1 VSPDLLP
8 PCRRHRLRLR
18 VRELRR
24 LLSQERDPLRTRR
37 LRDDLVDTLRILGPA
52 GPAIP
57 SVDLRRFHAV
67 PPPLSILA
75 TNG

>member
-24 LLSQERDPLRTRR
+24 LLSQERDPARLRR
-37 LRDDLVDTLRILGPA
+37 LNADLAETQRLLAPSGLA
-52 GPAIP
+52 AP

-67 PPPLSILA
+67 PPPLAILA